1 MLRRKGREGVR
12 AGNGER
18 TRARQRRGR
27 ARIRRGR
34 RSARRGAIT
43 FVLSRE
49 NERGAA
55 FPFERARQPPVAP
68 CSTDTSRSQARDSS
82 RSSWRARRVLRARG
96 ARLDV
101 RRAAPLDRAE
111 ATTTPRRF
119 RARESEDRVSARRD
133 TLTRATRRQNRPI
146 PSSFFVAFSRAGGH
160 LSFAFRRHDTPR
172 RRAFSPPP
180 TPSRVRS
187 GPTVG
192 QDGEESQG
200 KTSSRCVIAPPSRP
214 PPHFPSRASRLGLAP
229 ATAAATPLT
238 SRCRPPPLP
247 ARRRQVLLPRQG
259 AGLPLPRRV
268 QARPAQPQ
276 V

>member
-1 MLRRKGREGVR
+1 MACAPRPPGPRRASRCAPSARPSTAPKRPPPSFSRERIRGS
-12 AGNGER
+12 
-18 TRARQRRGR
+18 RQRP
-27 ARIRRGR
+27 ARYTD
-34 RSARRGAIT
+34 ARY
-43 FVLSRE
+43 
-49 NERGAA
+49 
-55 FPFERARQPPVAP
+55 AP
-68 CSTDTSRSQARDSS
+68 T
-82 RSSWRARRVLRARG
+82 
-96 ARLDV
+96 
-101 RRAAPLDRAE
+101 E
-111 ATTTPRRF
+111 K
-119 RARESEDRVSARRD
+119 
-133 TLTRATRRQNRPI
+133 RPI
-146 PSSFFVAFSRAGGH
+146 PSSFFVAFSRACGH

-180 TPSRVRS
+180 TPSRVRP

-200 KTSSRCVIAPPSRP
+200 KTSSRCVIAPPSRALP
-214 PPHFPSRASRLGLAP
+214 PFPSRASRLGLAP

-268 QARPAQPQ
+268 QTRPAQPQ